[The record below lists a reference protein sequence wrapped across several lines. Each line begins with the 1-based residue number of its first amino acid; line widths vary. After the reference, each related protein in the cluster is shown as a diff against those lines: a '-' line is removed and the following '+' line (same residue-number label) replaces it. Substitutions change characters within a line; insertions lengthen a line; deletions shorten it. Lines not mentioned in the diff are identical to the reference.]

1 MVSHKELRNELQIIR
16 SSSCGHSAINRC
28 VDCDDIITQPICSEC
43 LSNQMKVMVA
53 ELDPSLV
60 SEIDSANIPGGTHC
74 IQCSSEMGLCAH
86 CYSKD
91 IYFQIKEKNS
101 EIAEQFIARFDFG
114 LRESLA
120 S

>member
-1 MVSHKELRNELQIIR
+1 MVSHKELRNELQIVK
-16 SSSCGHSAINRC
+16 SSNIGHSATNRC
-28 VDCDDIITQPICSEC
+28 VDCEDIITQPICSCC
-43 LSNQMKVMVA
+43 LSNQMKVMVS

-60 SEIDSANIPGGTHC
+60 SDIDSANIPGGTHC
-74 IQCSSEMGLCAH
+74 IRCSSEMGLCAH

-91 IYFQIKEKNS
+91 VYYQIKSKNS
-101 EIAEQFIARFDFG
+101 EVAELFLARFDFG